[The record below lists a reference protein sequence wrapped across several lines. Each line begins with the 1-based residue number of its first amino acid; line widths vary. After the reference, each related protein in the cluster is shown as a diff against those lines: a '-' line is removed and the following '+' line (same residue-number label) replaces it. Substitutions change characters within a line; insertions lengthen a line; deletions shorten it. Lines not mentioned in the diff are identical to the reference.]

1 MAWAKNGSTT
11 LSGTADEINVSLTTD
26 KTMTVLTH
34 AFSSGVLTDRFRV
47 GNTTVDSGSNYSR
60 RTSTDGSADST
71 AVSQSIMYDALG
83 GLSNVNKFN
92 ITYIVNITTEEKLL
106 IGFATITDTTGAG
119 TAPQRAEYVNKW
131 ANTSNQFDQ
140 FQNTNGGAGDYTA
153 DSNTSII
160 SSGLTPAS
168 ATTIE
173 TGSIYI
179 DTDTNQRYFWD
190 GSSWSLQA

>member
-1 MAWAKNGSTT
+1 MVWAKNGSTT

-92 ITYIVNITTEEKLL
+92 ITYIVNIATEEKLL
-106 IGFATITDTTGAG
+106 IGFGAITDTAGSG
-119 TAPQRAEYVNKW
+119 TAPQRSEYVCKW
-131 ANTSNQFDQ
+131 ANTSNQFDKW
-140 FQNTNGGAGDYTA
+140 QNTNGGAGDYVTN
-153 DSNTSII
+153 SNTTILASD
-160 SSGLTPAS
+160 LTPEAGK
-168 ATTIE
+168 TIE

-179 DTDTNQRYFWD
+179 DTDTNQRYFWN